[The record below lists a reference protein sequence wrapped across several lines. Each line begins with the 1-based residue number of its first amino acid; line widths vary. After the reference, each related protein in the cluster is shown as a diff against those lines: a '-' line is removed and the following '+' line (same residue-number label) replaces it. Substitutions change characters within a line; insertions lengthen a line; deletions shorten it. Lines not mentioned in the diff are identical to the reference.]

1 MEKLYIIIPAYNE
14 EDNIENTI
22 REWYPIIKKYNGN
35 GLSRLVVVND
45 GSTDHTW
52 KILCQLEKQFP
63 LLTALKKKNGGHG
76 STVLYGYRHAIDK
89 NADYIFQT
97 DADGQTDPA
106 EFDAF
111 WELRNEYDAIIGKRS
126 VRGDGFSRKIIENMV
141 CLLLR
146 LIFGVKIPDA
156 NAPFRLMK
164 ASLIKKYIKKLPRD
178 YNLPNIMMTTY
189 FSYYRENITFREISF
204 KPRQGGVNSINL
216 RKIIKIGR
224 KALGDFRRLK
234 KEM

>member
-1 MEKLYIIIPAYNE
+1 
-14 EDNIENTI
+14 
-22 REWYPIIKKYNGN
+22 
-35 GLSRLVVVND
+35 
-45 GSTDHTW
+45 
-52 KILCQLEKQFP
+52 
-63 LLTALKKKNGGHG
+63 
-76 STVLYGYRHAIDK
+76 
-89 NADYIFQT
+89 
-97 DADGQTDPA
+97 
-106 EFDAF
+106 
-111 WELRNEYDAIIGKRS
+111 
-126 VRGDGFSRKIIENMV
+126 MV

-216 RKIIKIGR
+216 RKIMKIGW